1 MLRTEDFMTQA
12 LDVNK
17 VQAFAGQ
24 MMSILNHGMLSLMVS
39 IGHRTGLF
47 DSMANMPPATA
58 AHIAKSAGLDE
69 RYARGG

>member
-1 MLRTEDFMTQA
+1 M
-12 LDVNK
+12 
-17 VQAFAGQ
+17 AG
-24 MMSILNHGMLSLMVS
+24 MINEGVLTLMVS
-39 IGHRTGLF
+39 VGHRTGLF